1 MIDNG
6 FHTTE
11 VRVRYADTDQM
22 GVAYNGN
29 YLVWFEIGRTEFLRE
44 KGLAYKNL
52 EDMGF
57 MLPVIES
64 FVKYLKPIHYDEVII
79 IKTSFGEKPSI
90 RLKMSYEIIRE
101 GKLMATGYTLHVFT
115 DRDMKPVRPPGNVL
129 KLMNELWQS

>member
-90 RLKMSYEIIRE
+90 RLKMSYEIIVD